1 LNDMIESEPLKV
13 GKFQYF
19 LAGLSFVPLLGFL
32 VGIILLP
39 VSIFS
44 KKKGSNRIAVITA
57 SGLLL
62 WVLVF
67 VLYTPT
73 DPTENIRPIV
83 LENGN
88 AIYPLSEGNMY
99 FSSEDSTA
107 YSFKYQTAVDINN
120 KVKLKEEAELVWILL
135 QSKVDEKNYKLA
147 TLSAAAPKIKKSVA
161 TAAVFYVLEFGNF
174 AIFTELNAIRPFL
187 FKLISQYHL

>member
-1 LNDMIESEPLKV
+1 MIESEPLKV

-99 FSSEDSTA
+99 FSSKDSTA

-147 TLSAAAPKIKKSVA
+147 TLSAAAPKIKKRYFLS
-161 TAAVFYVLEFGNF
+161 TNQSYGFVLRKSENGSWSFSEGV
-174 AIFTELNAIRPFL
+174 TP
-187 FKLISQYHL
+187 